1 MKKSTEELLNTLK
14 HTPDVNTFLTEEQD
28 NFHNLPLH
36 IYLDQLL
43 TQKNISPGECIRKS
57 GLDRTYCYQI
67 FSGKKLPSRN
77 KVLALCFGLS
87 LSFKETQSL
96 LKSTGYPPLYP
107 RKERDSIIIFA
118 LHRNMSILDLNDL
131 LFDAG
136 HEILG

>member
-1 MKKSTEELLNTLK
+1 MKKSTEELLKTLK
-14 HTPDVNTFLTEEQD
+14 HTSDVHTFLTEEQE
-28 NFHNLPLH
+28 NFQTLPLH
-36 IYLDQLL
+36 IYLEQLL
-43 TQKNISPGECIRKS
+43 NQKNVSPGECIRKS

-77 KVLALCFGLS
+77 KVLALCFGLA
-87 LSFKETQSL
+87 LSFKESQAL

-118 LHRNMSILDLNDL
+118 LHRNMSVWELNEI

-136 HEILG
+136 HEILD